1 MDLPRIIP
9 FYTTKNEITRGPK
22 LNTHIYIWMADFTLI
37 QSVNKFA
44 IYTYTKGMFKIIYM
58 HTTSLN
64 QCWSLMRF
72 DLVINQ
78 VMNLVIKK
86 KSNSLLNFFPQKN
99 LPRDYK
105 KNQ

>member
-1 MDLPRIIP
+1 
-9 FYTTKNEITRGPK
+9 
-22 LNTHIYIWMADFTLI
+22 
-37 QSVNKFA
+37 
-44 IYTYTKGMFKIIYM
+44 
-58 HTTSLN
+58 
-64 QCWSLMRF
+64 MRF

-105 KNQ
+105 KNSITVQHWFGQECYIRTQEIISLQTLVSGARTRGQSSEQCCFMSP